1 MWISSI
7 DMSFEFEYDTV
18 KYRSR
23 GHNQNT
29 SPTVYVG
36 R

>member
-1 MWISSI
+1 
-7 DMSFEFEYDTV
+7 MSFEFEYDTV

-23 GHNQNT
+23 GHNQNI
-29 SPTVYVG
+29 SPNVYAG